1 MTYQSGGALTIK
13 KTGRRCL
20 CRLSNDTVYE
30 NCETH
35 NHDPI
40 EMKEFLKM
48 HVRSQVRANG
58 LERPDDKPLHILCQ
72 ALIDTDYEAVYSEFN
87 NFRKVLYR
95 GRLKAFRRPPRRKED
110 ALSQLQALADD
121 NDALV
126 RQISGDVV
134 MIARQSDLNLLE
146 RANTELFADGTFK
159 YSPHP
164 FKQMYTF
171 HILKDGFY
179 VPLVHFLVFN
189 KTYQTYKKA
198 IELLISTC
206 HQEGIN
212 LRSKPLSIMVDFEF
226 AMIKAIREQLPAAQ
240 LKGCRF
246 HLHQNWWRKIQ
257 NLGLAPT
264 YKDKKSKYGRWLK
277 GIFGVSLLPPRSVE
291 GIFNKYASS
300 RTMPHPTPQIS
311 EFIDYL
317 NAHYVGPDALCPP
330 SMWAGTSARL
340 TNNGAEAFHRHFGDL
355 FGYLRANPTVWH
367 FLRNLRIFN
376 VLKDVK
382 LR

>member
-1 MTYQSGGALTIK
+1 
-13 KTGRRCL
+13 
-20 CRLSNDTVYE
+20 
-30 NCETH
+30 
-35 NHDPI
+35 
-40 EMKEFLKM
+40 
-48 HVRSQVRANG
+48 
-58 LERPDDKPLHILCQ
+58 
-72 ALIDTDYEAVYSEFN
+72 
-87 NFRKVLYR
+87 
-95 GRLKAFRRPPRRKED
+95 
-110 ALSQLQALADD
+110 
-121 NDALV
+121 
-126 RQISGDVV
+126 
-134 MIARQSDLNLLE
+134 
-146 RANTELFADGTFK
+146 
-159 YSPHP
+159 
-164 FKQMYTF
+164 MYTF

-311 EFIDYL
+311 L
-317 NAHYVGPDALCPP
+317 A
-330 SMWAGTSARL
+330 S
-340 TNNGAEAFHRHFGDL
+340 
-355 FGYLRANPTVWH
+355 
-367 FLRNLRIFN
+367 
-376 VLKDVK
+376 K
-382 LR
+382 

>member
-1 MTYQSGGALTIK
+1 MFYQMRELSNDISVWRCSHYY
-13 KTGRRCL
+13 KTGCRCL

-40 EMKEFLKM
+40 EMQEFLKM

-58 LERPDDKPLHILCQ
+58 LERPDDKPLHILCKT
-72 ALIDTDYEAVYSEFN
+72 LIDSDYEAVYSEFN

-171 HILKDGFY
+171 HILKM
-179 VPLVHFLVFN
+179 VSMCLLCIFLFLT
-189 KTYQTYKKA
+189 KHTKPT
-198 IELLISTC
+198 
-206 HQEGIN
+206 
-212 LRSKPLSIMVDFEF
+212 RKPL
-226 AMIKAIREQLPAAQ
+226 
-240 LKGCRF
+240 
-246 HLHQNWWRKIQ
+246 
-257 NLGLAPT
+257 NL
-264 YKDKKSKYGRWLK
+264 
-277 GIFGVSLLPPRSVE
+277 
-291 GIFNKYASS
+291 
-300 RTMPHPTPQIS
+300 
-311 EFIDYL
+311 
-317 NAHYVGPDALCPP
+317 
-330 SMWAGTSARL
+330 
-340 TNNGAEAFHRHFGDL
+340 
-355 FGYLRANPTVWH
+355 
-367 FLRNLRIFN
+367 
-376 VLKDVK
+376 
-382 LR
+382 

>member
-1 MTYQSGGALTIK
+1 
-13 KTGRRCL
+13 
-20 CRLSNDTVYE
+20 
-30 NCETH
+30 
-35 NHDPI
+35 
-40 EMKEFLKM
+40 
-48 HVRSQVRANG
+48 
-58 LERPDDKPLHILCQ
+58 
-72 ALIDTDYEAVYSEFN
+72 
-87 NFRKVLYR
+87 
-95 GRLKAFRRPPRRKED
+95 
-110 ALSQLQALADD
+110 
-121 NDALV
+121 
-126 RQISGDVV
+126 

-264 YKDKKSKYGRWLK
+264 YKEKKK
-277 GIFGVSLLPPRSVE
+277 
-291 GIFNKYASS
+291 
-300 RTMPHPTPQIS
+300 
-311 EFIDYL
+311 
-317 NAHYVGPDALCPP
+317 
-330 SMWAGTSARL
+330 
-340 TNNGAEAFHRHFGDL
+340 
-355 FGYLRANPTVWH
+355 ANMGGG
-367 FLRNLRIFN
+367 
-376 VLKDVK
+376 
-382 LR
+382 